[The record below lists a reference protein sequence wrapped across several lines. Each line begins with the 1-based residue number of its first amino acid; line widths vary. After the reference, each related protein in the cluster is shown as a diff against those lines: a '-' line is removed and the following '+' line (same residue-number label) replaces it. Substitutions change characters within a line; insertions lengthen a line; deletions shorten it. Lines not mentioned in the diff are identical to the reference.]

1 MFIIFFIASDVR
13 SKMFFSFNIL
23 SLVWIFIFYSNPAK
37 HTYCQQVIVAFALK
51 IIRFGSIRISK
62 IIMCPKA

>member
-1 MFIIFFIASDVR
+1 MRVSEIRVNQIRV
-13 SKMFFSFNIL
+13 NQGL
-23 SLVWIFIFYSNPAK
+23 GVFYSNPAK